1 MNINFQTISG
11 LDTKQDKLNTH
22 MEAGYRPEYKPGGAL
37 AKGSAYAINLNSNIL
52 NNDAYNEQVGK
63 SKEAFMD
70 DASKINVTLEEN
82 YKVLMS
88 NTMSPEDYAKAAEE
102 GFNFN
107 EMDPETAVTILD
119 KIKTVLA
126 EAGTTIEGY
135 NDDLDIEKL
144 IKLTG
149 NRSLA
154 NAIQKNFKETDTPIT
169 NEAVKDISAAYES
182 VSGITELS
190 ESMLRYMTSNQIEP
204 TIENIYRAN
213 YSTNGQTASGHG
225 YYEQDSLGYYAQKA
239 DTFNWN
245 QIEDQVK
252 KVVEEAGFDVD
263 NYPVIS
269 DARWII
275 EKGLPLTPENIEKV
289 EELKKIDLPLS
300 EDSMVKS
307 ALNAIVS
314 GKKAAQGNVLETENI
329 VSKAKR
335 INEEVKNISEEAV
348 TRVVLGGKKFNIKNL
363 DTEQK
368 NITIQNT
375 NKIIEKQNEIK
386 QVQDSE
392 EAIVENKDN
401 LLLAKKQLEEIRLSM
416 TTEANI
422 RMIRKGFQIETAP
435 IEKVIQELQ
444 KSLREDYAGE
454 QISDKIARGN
464 TAPVDNE
471 TYKLAVSRISFL
483 PKAPIAIIG
492 EIEKILQDSSLD
504 IVINKAQKLEQ
515 TYLKAGEMYETLMT
529 KPRKDL
535 GDNIKKAFR
544 NVDDILDDMGLTLS
558 EDNRR
563 AVRILGYNSMLVN
576 ADNIE
581 RIKLWDAKLKN
592 IVDELNPA
600 AVLKMIRDGK
610 NPLEMTIDETLEY
623 LHANNNDDTK
633 TDDKYARF
641 LYKLEKNSEITEAE
655 RKSFIG
661 IYRLFNN
668 LEKTNN
674 SAIGM
679 LLEAGSEMT
688 LNNLLTAN
696 RNRKVVSKGMD
707 YIVDDSFGGVDL
719 KNKKLGNT
727 ISDQINSAFE
737 YYASKARNIFNK
749 IEPEKLHAFNPK
761 PETTIPELSDAMDE
775 LEENKELNEAYYRE
789 QVQQIRT
796 TMNAKDAQASIDE
809 LMVNDIMISSDN
821 IKAMIAQRSGYRGRT
836 SLWEKVL
843 EQDENLEKEITS
855 MRDELDEENFE
866 EKYLSHIV
874 QIQNRL
880 SEIVNEDAEKYID
893 IKALALINKQ
903 LTLTTSLSQNKNYD
917 IPIEIDGQK
926 VSMHVLLKE
935 DSSKGTKVEAS
946 VRTED
951 YGYLSM
957 AMQEKEGRIEGAI
970 MTDRGENADQAEY
983 MKQVKERLIE
993 NLSNAYPQY
1002 SVSEQE
1008 IVLLYR
1014 ATDPGRLITGSG
1026 NGFSDTRVLLGM
1038 AKAFLQ
1044 AL

>member
-22 MEAGYRPEYKPGGAL
+22 MEAGYRPEYKPVGAL

-52 NNDAYNEQVGK
+52 NNDAYNEQMGK
-63 SKEAFMD
+63 SKEALMD

-169 NEAVKDISAAYES
+169 QEAVKDISAAYES

-225 YYEQDSLGYYAQKA
+225 YYAQDSLGYYAQKA

-263 NYPVIS
+263 NYLVIS
-269 DARWII
+269 DAKWII

-368 NITIQNT
+368 KITIQNT

-492 EIEKILQDSSLD
+492 EIEKDLQNTPLDS
-504 IVINKAQKLEQ
+504 VITRAQNLEQ
-515 TYLKAGEMYETLMT
+515 AYLKAGDVYETLMT

-544 NVDDILDDMGLTLS
+544 NVDDILEDIGLNS
-558 EDNRR
+558 EEDNRR
-563 AVRILGYNSMLVN
+563 AVRILGYNNMLVN

-592 IVDELNPA
+592 IVNELNPA
-600 AVLKMIRDGK
+600 AVLKMIREGK

-623 LHANNNDDTK
+623 LQESNNDESR
-633 TDDKYARF
+633 TDEKYARF
-641 LYKLEKNSEITEAE
+641 LYKLEKNSEITEEE

-679 LLEAGSEMT
+679 LLETGSEMT
-688 LNNLLTAN
+688 LSNLLTAN
-696 RNRKVVSKGMD
+696 RSRSAAVKGMN
-707 YIVDDSFGGVDL
+707 YIVDDKFGGIDF
-719 KNKKLGNT
+719 KTGKTNAS
-727 ISDQINSAFE
+727 ISDQISSAFN
-737 YYASKARNIFNK
+737 YYSAKARNIFNK
-749 IEPEKLHAFNPK
+749 LEPEKIHTFGPK
-761 PETTIPELSDAMDE
+761 PETTLTELSDAMDM
-775 LEENKELNEAYYRE
+775 LEENKELNEAYYKE

-796 TMNAKDAQASIDE
+796 TMKAKDADISIDE
-809 LMVNDIMISSDN
+809 LVINDILVSSDN
-821 IKAMIAQRSGYRGRT
+821 IRTMMAQRSSYRGRT
-836 SLWEKVL
+836 SLWEKIID
-843 EQDENLEKEITS
+843 QDEKLE
-855 MRDELDEENFE
+855 DELSQIANEMGEDGFD
-866 EKYLSHIV
+866 EKYLNHIV
-874 QIQNRL
+874 QIQNRM

-903 LTLTTSLSQNKNYD
+903 LQLTSNLSQNKNYD
-917 IPIEIDGQK
+917 IPVEIDGQK
-926 VSMHVLLKE
+926 VSMHVVLKE
-935 DSSKGTKVEAS
+935 DISKGTKVEAS
-946 VRTED
+946 VRTDE
-951 YGYLSM
+951 YGYLSV
-957 AMQEKEGRIEGAI
+957 AMQENEGRIEGAV
-970 MTDRGENADQAEY
+970 MTDRGESSDQSDY
-983 MKQVKERLIE
+983 MKQIKERLIQ
-993 NLSNAYPQY
+993 NLESAFPQY

-1014 ATDPGRLITGSG
+1014 ATDPGRLIPGSG
-1026 NGFSDTRVLLGM
+1026 NGFSDTKVLLGM